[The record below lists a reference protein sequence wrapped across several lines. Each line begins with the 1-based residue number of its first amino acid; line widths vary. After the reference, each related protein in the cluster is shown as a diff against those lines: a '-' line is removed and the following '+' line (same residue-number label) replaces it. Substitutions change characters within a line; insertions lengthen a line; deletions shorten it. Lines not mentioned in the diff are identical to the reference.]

1 GEEETKKTIE
11 DFLDI
16 DINYSITV
24 NFSMLVDL
32 IDAIDGIDVYSDY
45 EFTSAIHDCSYT
57 KGWNHL
63 NGKPALYFARERKAF
78 PDGDMQRNKNQQKVL
93 KATIEKV
100 TSSKVIMTRYSSI
113 LNSVED
119 KMYTDLSDRD
129 LKKLARL
136 TLRTMKTKWAVK
148 TVNVTG
154 GTGGAPCF
162 SMGNQ
167 QLSVVFP
174 SDESVE
180 KAKTAIH
187 DIMFPVD
194 NTMQSTTKA
203 TEAAESTEQ

>member
-1 GEEETKKTIE
+1 
-11 DFLDI
+11 
-16 DINYSITV
+16 
-24 NFSMLVDL
+24 
-32 IDAIDGIDVYSDY
+32 
-45 EFTSAIHDCSYT
+45 
-57 KGWNHL
+57 
-63 NGKPALYFARERKAF
+63 
-78 PDGDMQRNKNQQKVL
+78 MQRNKNQQKVL

-136 TLRTMKTKWAVK
+136 TLRTMKTKWTVK

-154 GTGGAPCF
+154 GTGCAPCF

-174 SDESVE
+174 SDESIE
-180 KAKTAIH
+180 KANTAIH

-203 TEAAESTEQ
+203 TESAEPTEQ